1 MMMDKVDRILSLLNS
16 FRPEMKK
23 SRFKI
28 WLRAFLLV
36 QFSGMFTFFL
46 YRDISNGYFFWRW
59 VTPALL
65 LFVPIGFLLSRIV
78 PMQANKDAKAVT
90 LSIDRIYL
98 VLIWVLVIIKVVTGQ
113 IPSLIIIADVI
124 MCAIIG
130 IMSGRLS
137 GICIRVRHLKIQN
150 GFLV

>member
-1 MMMDKVDRILSLLNS
+1 MVMVERILSLLKS
-16 FRPEMKK
+16 FRPELKK

-28 WLRAFLLV
+28 WLRTFLLV
-36 QFSGMFTFFL
+36 QFSGIFTFFL
-46 YRDISNGYFFWRW
+46 YRDISNGYFYWRW
-59 VTPALL
+59 VTPTLL
-65 LFVPIGFLLSRIV
+65 LFVPIGFLMSRIV

-90 LSIDRIYL
+90 LSLDWIYL
-98 VLIWVLVIIKVVTGQ
+98 VFIWLLVIVKVIASQ

-137 GICIRVRHLKIQN
+137 GICVRVHHLKIQN
-150 GFLV
+150 GFIS